1 MTKSKEPKPPRGEIL
16 WVSHYDKARN
26 LRYITTSKLLRDQY
40 FLYEVQ
46 ADGALKKLGKS
57 KNPAELEEK
66 FQVYK
71 HILKEA

>member
-1 MTKSKEPKPPRGEIL
+1 MKAVKTPRGETL
-16 WVSHYDKARN
+16 WVSHYDKAWN
-26 LRYITTSKLLRDQY
+26 LRYIITSKALRDFY

-66 FQVYK
+66 FQVHK
-71 HILKEA
+71 HIAKE